1 MGRMYQVFTASLPKG
16 QTLELLPSP
25 WLVSEENLVSIPHEH
40 WEVLREVAARKNLVS
55 GELWDRMSCLDGE
68 RPEPIEI
75 RMFVTGLKVLMS
87 QLRADMA
94 TMLMLTKD
102 LPEPM
107 PGSEHARM
115 LEAVVRVFEK
125 SGSETDSWVD
135 S

>member
-1 MGRMYQVFTASLPKG
+1 
-16 QTLELLPSP
+16 
-25 WLVSEENLVSIPHEH
+25 
-40 WEVLREVAARKNLVS
+40 
-55 GELWDRMSCLDGE
+55 MSTLDGE
-68 RPEPIEI
+68 RPEPIEV

-87 QLRADMA
+87 QLRSDMA

-102 LPEPM
+102 CPEPM

-125 SGSETDSWVD
+125 SGSEVDSWID